1 MNNKLTE
8 DTNDLLEAWDYL
20 LEVDLIDKFQ
30 YAEKI
35 KELCPRNERVAE
47 MKHIKLFEEFLNENE
62 SQEEGLKKKLA
73 VQPEILL

>member
-1 MNNKLTE
+1 MRNKLTE

-35 KELCPRNERVAE
+35 KELHPTDLSHNKIR
-47 MKHIKLFEEFLNENE
+47 
-62 SQEEGLKKKLA
+62 
-73 VQPEILL
+73 